1 MIVII
6 LFYYIVDLLCNCLMS
21 SMKQILEAKLDK
33 VVYIK
38 FLLVNNK
45 IGIKRQES
53 FKQMFSCQN

>member
-1 MIVII
+1 
-6 LFYYIVDLLCNCLMS
+6 MS